1 LEGDIA
7 GCFDNIS
14 HSPLLEKTHAP
25 PFILRQFR
33 GWLKCGVLDNGFQA
47 TWSGTPQGGVIS
59 PTLAL
64 IALHGLETHLKSL
77 GTQKHPIYAVF
88 YADDFVVFTTQAADI
103 LRIRAAVS
111 HWLQGIG
118 LELHPEKTKVS
129 HTLNEPAGFDFLGFS
144 VRQGVVA

>member
-1 LEGDIA
+1 
-7 GCFDNIS
+7 
-14 HSPLLEKTHAP
+14 
-25 PFILRQFR
+25 
-33 GWLKCGVLDNGFQA
+33 
-47 TWSGTPQGGVIS
+47 
-59 PTLAL
+59 LAL

-129 HTLNEPAGFDFLGFS
+129 HMLNEPAGFDFLGFS
-144 VRQGVVA
+144 VRQQSFAIEFLLTFLNG